1 MVWTVLGYAVLT
13 DLATALGAVPFALVR
28 TVNERWQGTMTAI
41 AGGMMVAASVF
52 SLAEEG
58 LRFGS
63 VWLVA
68 AGLLAGAAFIA
79 ATGKW
84 LEHNDLPFEHLT
96 GSAARQS
103 WLLLLTLFAHS
114 FPEGVAI
121 GVGFA
126 TGEFKTGL
134 LLAIAIAVHNIPE
147 GLALSLPLR
156 AKGVSVAKCAWY
168 AVLSSVPQPIAA
180 VPAYL
185 LATAIH
191 PFLPFGLGFAGGA
204 MIFLVIQELVPD
216 SLARTTRSETA
227 WGFMAGLLF
236 MMVFV
241 SLMQ

>member
-1 MVWTVLGYAVLT
+1 MVLAVLGYALLT
-13 DLATALGAVPFALVR
+13 DLATALGALPFAFVR
-28 TVNERWQGTMTAI
+28 SVSERWQGIMTAI

-58 LRFGS
+58 LRQGS
-63 VWLVA
+63 VWLVS

-79 ATGKW
+79 ATAKW
-84 LEHNDLPFEHLT
+84 LEGNDLPFEHLT
-96 GSAARQS
+96 GKAARQS
-103 WLLLLTLFAHS
+103 WLLLLALFAHS

-126 TGEFKTGL
+126 TGEFRTGL

-156 AKGVSVAKCAWY
+156 ARGVSVLKCAWY
-168 AVLSSVPQPIAA
+168 AILSSLPQPIAA

-185 LATAIH
+185 LATLIH

-204 MIFLVIQELVPD
+204 MIFLVVQELVPD
-216 SLARTTRSETA
+216 SLTHTTRSETA

-241 SLMQ
+241 SAMH